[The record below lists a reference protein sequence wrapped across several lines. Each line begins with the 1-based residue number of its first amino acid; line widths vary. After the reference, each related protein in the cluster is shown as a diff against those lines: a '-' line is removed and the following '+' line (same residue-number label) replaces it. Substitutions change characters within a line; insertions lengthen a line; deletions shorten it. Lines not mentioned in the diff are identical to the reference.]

1 MLSKKNSG
9 VFLNPPRRAFLFRKQ
24 PYYQYIAS
32 FDWPRRLIVMSDIS
46 SVSDFTTLSTNAFSQ
61 LRQGRS
67 IAEQSNV
74 DISQL
79 TEASSINE
87 LPSILV
93 NRRAFVKEVWID
105 KKRKRWSWV
114 QNHDTGLIEK
124 SSKKAYWSCNNFDRQ
139 RKTTLIATDAT
150 SAMIRHLSKEHRV
163 HADGEVEEDSYEDGG
178 RA

>member
-1 MLSKKNSG
+1 
-9 VFLNPPRRAFLFRKQ
+9 
-24 PYYQYIAS
+24 
-32 FDWPRRLIVMSDIS
+32 MSDIS

-105 KKRKRWSWV
+105 KKRKR
-114 QNHDTGLIEK
+114 
-124 SSKKAYWSCNNFDRQ
+124 
-139 RKTTLIATDAT
+139 
-150 SAMIRHLSKEHRV
+150 
-163 HADGEVEEDSYEDGG
+163 
-178 RA
+178 